1 MVLGC
6 RMICCSEGIVGFG
19 DILVKRSGHDGGGEV
34 EDTLI
39 C

>member
-1 MVLGC
+1 
-6 RMICCSEGIVGFG
+6 MICCSEGIVGFG
-19 DILVKRSGHDGGGEV
+19 DILVKRSGHDGGGEIVWV